1 VCSLCP
7 RARRTARESRAVV
20 IGCNCKG
27 SGVAY
32 KVTLSNGAVKTVK
45 TYAEVAALLK
55 QHGGTY
61 KVVNG

>member
-1 VCSLCP
+1 M
-7 RARRTARESRAVV
+7 
-20 IGCNCKG
+20 GCNCKG

-32 KVTLSNGAVKTVK
+32 RVALSNGAVKVVK

-61 KVVNG
+61 KVVQG